1 MKLRERH
8 NTGLRMRAENKRR
21 NARVLAFVQPHN
33 FKPEMIGT
41 LIGKI
46 PTETPVADHQ
56 DQHS

>member
-1 MKLRERH
+1 MKLRERY
-8 NTGLRMRAENKRR
+8 NTELSMRAENKRR

-33 FKPEMIGT
+33 FKPEIIGR

-56 DQHS
+56 DQYS

>member
-1 MKLRERH
+1 
-8 NTGLRMRAENKRR
+8 MRAENKRR

-56 DQHS
+56 DQYL